1 MRISDWSS
9 DVCSSDLYILTEAGQ
24 AAAARAA
31 PIAEAQ
37 TRIGLSPGDPTRWGL
52 PIAAGIRGGHD
63 RFNALSRLLAPA
75 SPRAL
80 SQGLTALGKHGLVTR
95 EVVDG
100 SEKRRVGKEG
110 VSTCGSRWLP
120 SRYKTT

>member
-52 PIAAGIRGGHD
+52 PIVAGIRGGHD

-95 EVVDG
+95 EVVDM
-100 SEKRRVGKEG
+100 R
-110 VSTCGSRWLP
+110 P
-120 SRYKTT
+120 PASRYDLTPRGRLLAEACA